1 MIYILLA
8 VVGFVLGVGVTRFL
22 GNRSTVHGSIDFV
35 DIGEPNVLYIS
46 SEESKKLATASFL
59 KLRIVHIENPQN

>member
-8 VVGFVLGVGVTRFL
+8 VVGFILGIGVTRFMI
-22 GNRSTVHGSIDFV
+22 NRSTAYGSIDFV

-46 SEESKKLATASFL
+46 SEESKKLATASYL
-59 KLRIVHIENPQN
+59 KLRIVHIDNSQN

>member
-8 VVGFVLGVGVTRFL
+8 VVGFILGVGVTRFMS
-22 GNRSTVHGSIDFV
+22 NRSTAHGSIDFV

-46 SEESKKLATASFL
+46 SEESKKLGTASYL
-59 KLRIVHIENPQN
+59 KLRIIHSQN